1 MDDGNRN
8 LHLLLLAVQQGLLT
22 RHQVDECLHAW
33 EERYGSTSDPTPAIH
48 LKELAVQKG
57 FLDEARLR
65 ELEAAPQADPGRTRI
80 SSEITMVCGQCS
92 AERAVG
98 LEAAFRKP
106 RCVGCSGV
114 LHFRK
119 PGGSSSAQHPVPKR
133 PVPEEVRKA
142 LQDPRSRFAK
152 YVLLVKL
159 GTGGMGE
166 VWRAW
171 DTVLYR
177 MVALKFPRTMGEE
190 EIRRLHLEAQGAGGL
205 SHPNLASIY
214 EIAESDGRHYIA
226 MQFIPGRTAE
236 ECVKQPAKPPPE
248 EIVRWVRDAARGVHY
263 AHENGVIHRDL
274 KPANVMIDTEGRVF
288 VMDFGLAKLTSGEG
302 SATVSGVILGTPA
315 FMPPEQAAANAGQ
328 VDRRSDVYSLGAML
342 YVLLS
347 GKRPFDGESATDIL
361 VQILTSDPPP
371 LKKVWPEAPWE
382 LEAIL
387 ARAMARARDQRYA
400 TAMEFA
406 EDLDRYLSRDPI
418 RARRQG
424 FAVLT
429 ARKLRKRA
437 GALLAIGACL
447 ILASVAL
454 VFYLRASRPP
464 SPNPQAGADRLKLWA
479 ELFPK
484 IQKAISS
491 DSFDAAAASALLER
505 MGREFPEQ
513 VESVNGII
521 DAEQRDI
528 ARVIEQLPQERWIES
543 AARVRRYRD
552 WLAFMKKPVA
562 AAERILAYRGTMT
575 LVVQVAPYAE
585 LRGPLVESL
594 PAAERVTP
602 ICAKGL
608 EIREGALELVHPKF
622 GSKLLALPPL
632 KNGTT
637 LTIEGL
643 WKDPASIKISEGP

>member
-1 MDDGNRN
+1 MNDASGH
-8 LHLLLLAVQQGLLT
+8 LHLLLLAVQQGFLT
-22 RHQVDECLHAW
+22 RLQVDECLHAW
-33 EERYGSTSDPTPAIH
+33 EERYGSSSDPSSAAH
-48 LKELAVQKG
+48 LKEVVVQKG
-57 FLDEARLR
+57 FLNEARLK
-65 ELEAAPQADPGRTRI
+65 ELESGPEADPARTRI
-80 SSEITMVCGQCS
+80 SSEILMVCGQCT
-92 AERAVG
+92 AERSVP
-98 LEAAFRKP
+98 LDAALKKP
-106 RCVGCSGV
+106 RCTGCSGV

-119 PGGSSSAQHPVPKR
+119 PAGTASASHPVPRR
-133 PVPEEVRKA
+133 PVSEEVRSA
-142 LQDPRSRFAK
+142 LQDPRNRFAK
-152 YVLLVKL
+152 YVLLSKL

-205 SHPNLASIY
+205 SHPNIASIY

-236 ECVKQPAKPPPE
+236 DSVKQPTKPGSD

-361 VQILTSDPPP
+361 VQILTSDPQP

-387 ARAMARARDQRYA
+387 ARAMARPRDQRYP

-406 EDLDRYLSRDPI
+406 EDLDRYLTREPI
-418 RARRQG
+418 RARRQS
-424 FAVLT
+424 FAVLA
-429 ARKLRKRA
+429 ARKLKKRA
-437 GALLAIGACL
+437 GPLLAIGACL
-447 ILASVAL
+447 ALASVAA
-454 VFYLRASRPP
+454 VFYARSSRPLP
-464 SPNPQAGADRLKLWA
+464 PAAAGPDRLKLWA
-479 ELFPK
+479 DLFPR
-484 IQKAISS
+484 IQKAISA
-491 DSFDAAAASALLER
+491 DTFDTALAAPLLER
-505 MGREFPEQ
+505 MGKDFPEQ
-513 VESVNGII
+513 VESVNSLIE
-521 DAEQRDI
+521 AEQRDI
-528 ARVIEQLPQERWIES
+528 ARAIEQLPQERWIES
-543 AARVRRYRD
+543 APRIRRYRD
-552 WLAFMKKPVA
+552 WLAFMKKPVDSA
-562 AAERILAYRGTMT
+562 DRILAYRGTMT
-575 LVVQVAPYAE
+575 LVVQIAPYAE
-585 LRGPLVESL
+585 LRGPLVEKL
-594 PAAERVTP
+594 PAAERMTP
-602 ICAKGL
+602 LCAKGL
-608 EIREGALELVHPKF
+608 EIREGTLELVHPAF
-622 GSKLLALPPL
+622 GSRLLILPPL

-637 LTIEGL
+637 LTIEGQ
-643 WKDPASIKISEGP
+643 WKDPTSIKISEGP